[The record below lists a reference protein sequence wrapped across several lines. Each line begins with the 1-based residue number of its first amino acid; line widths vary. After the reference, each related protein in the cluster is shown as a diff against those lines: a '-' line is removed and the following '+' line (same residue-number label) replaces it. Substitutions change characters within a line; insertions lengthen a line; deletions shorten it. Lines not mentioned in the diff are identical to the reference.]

1 MSNIFDVK
9 KKMKKYYFI
18 VAIMFLLK
26 TSTNAQWTN
35 ILTNN
40 KVYGSCFA
48 TSPDTCYVA
57 ASNGSIFRTSNGGA
71 SWDSAQTVFNSSWF
85 NDVYFPSGNIGYA
98 CGGTAFG
105 MHTSTIAKTIDG
117 GQTWDSLLSNGGF
130 YEFKK
135 IFFVN
140 DSVGYC
146 GGDYFVKTIDGGL
159 TFTTITLPFNGS
171 INALYFINDT
181 VGFVSTNEYI
191 NSSKQICRIART
203 TDGGLNW
210 TTNYID
216 SVNIAFALEIR
227 INDIY
232 FTNSMNGFSVGN
244 NGYFLKTNDGGL
256 NWQVNILFN
265 GSPNFIDIAL
275 SRVSGIGY
283 MASQTYNA
291 GTGVEGNIYK
301 TTDTGLTWQLNMTD
315 SLDGIFSVS
324 MANNDIV
331 YAAQFGNVLKTIN
344 GGINSISEKNLTH
357 ENVAF
362 FPNPFNNKIS
372 IKIGKIKNEKILI
385 QLFDRTGR
393 IVYKSYTL
401 FNEGELLLDLH
412 ELTDGIYNLV
422 IISSEFKTTHKLV
435 KVN

>member
-1 MSNIFDVK
+1 
-9 KKMKKYYFI
+9 
-18 VAIMFLLK
+18 MFLLK

-35 ILTNN
+35 VLTNN

-71 SWDSAQTVFNSSWF
+71 TWDSAQTLFSSSWF

-105 MHTSTIAKTIDG
+105 MHKSTIAKTIDG

-146 GGDYFVKTIDGGL
+146 GGDYFVKTTNGGL
-159 TFTTITLPFNGS
+159 TFTTITLPFFGAV
-171 INALYFINDT
+171 NALFFINDT
-181 VGFVSTNEYI
+181 VGFISTNEY
-191 NSSKQICRIART
+191 SSSSNLICRIART

-216 SVNIAFALEIR
+216 SVNPAFSLPIR

-232 FTNSMNGFSVGN
+232 FTNSLNGFSVGD
-244 NGYFLKTNDGGL
+244 NGYFFKTNDGGL
-256 NWQVNILFN
+256 SWLVSILFS
-265 GSPNFIDIAL
+265 GTPNLTDIVI
-275 SRVSGIGY
+275 SKVSGIGY
-283 MASQTYNA
+283 MASQKYNA
-291 GTGVEGNIYK
+291 TIGVEGNIYK
-301 TTDTGLTWQLNMTD
+301 TTDTGLTWQISMSD
-315 SLDGIFSVS
+315 SIDGIYSIS
-324 MANNDIV
+324 MATDDIV
-331 YAAQFGNVLKTIN
+331 YAAQFGNVFKTIN
-344 GGINSISEKNLTH
+344 GGVNFISENNSAN
-357 ENVAF
+357 ENITF

-372 IKIGKIKNEKILI
+372 IKSGKIKNEKLLI
-385 QLFDRTGR
+385 QLLDRTGR
-393 IVYKSYTL
+393 IVYKTDTRMK
-401 FNEGELLLDLH
+401 EGEVLLELP

-422 IISSEFKTTHKLV
+422 LIGSDFKTAHKLV
-435 KVN
+435 RMN